1 MSQRPIQTITSSLLD
16 DLLERAAASPRRR
29 AIHCLHSG
37 DWEHCHRMLN
47 ALTPGTYV
55 RPHRHDSDHQSEAF
69 ILLRGKLALLLF
81 DEEGNVDFAN
91 SRILSPAA
99 GIFGM
104 DIPPRLW
111 HSLVALE
118 EAVIYEV
125 KGHPAGGYVQE
136 RDKNFAPWAPEEG
149 SGESEVYLRT
159 MEAAAKK
166 LESQST
172 A

>member
-1 MSQRPIQTITSSLLD
+1 MSQRAIRTITSLLID
-16 DLLERAAASPRRR
+16 DLLQRARESSRRR

-81 DEEGNVDFAN
+81 NEGGSVDFAN
-91 SRILSPAA
+91 SRILSPAD
-99 GIFGM
+99 GLFGM
-104 DIPPRLW
+104 DIPPGLW

-118 EAVIYEV
+118 DTVIYEV
-125 KGHPAGGYVQE
+125 KGHPSGGYVQE
-136 RDKNFAPWAPEEG
+136 RDKNFASWAPAEG
-149 SGESEVYLRT
+149 APEADEYLRK
-159 MEAAAKK
+159 MEEASRQLA
-166 LESQST
+166 
-172 A
+172 

>member
-1 MSQRPIQTITSSLLD
+1 MSRRPIQTITSSLLD
-16 DLLERAAASPRRR
+16 ELLHRAAISPRRR
-29 AIHCLHSG
+29 AIHCLHGG

-69 ILLRGKLALLLF
+69 ILLRGRLTLLLF
-81 DEEGNVDFAN
+81 DEDGEVNFEH
-91 SRILSPAA
+91 SRTLSPVD
-99 GIFGM
+99 GLFGM

-118 EAVIYEV
+118 DAVIYEV

-136 RDKNFAPWAPEEG
+136 RDKNFASWAPEEG
-149 SGESEVYLRT
+149 SPESESYLRK
-159 MEAAAKK
+159 MEEAARK
-166 LESQST
+166 LV
-172 A
+172 

>member
-1 MSQRPIQTITSSLLD
+1 MNQRPIQTITSSLLD
-16 DLLERAAASPRRR
+16 ELLLRAEQSARRR

-81 DEEGNVDFAN
+81 DEDGNVDFTD
-91 SRILSPAA
+91 SRILSPAE
-99 GIFGM
+99 GLFGM

-118 EAVIYEV
+118 AAVIYEV

-136 RDKNFAPWAPEEG
+136 RDKNFAPWSPEEG
-149 SGESEVYLRT
+149 SPESEAYLRR
-159 MEAAAKK
+159 MEQAAGK
-166 LESQST
+166 L